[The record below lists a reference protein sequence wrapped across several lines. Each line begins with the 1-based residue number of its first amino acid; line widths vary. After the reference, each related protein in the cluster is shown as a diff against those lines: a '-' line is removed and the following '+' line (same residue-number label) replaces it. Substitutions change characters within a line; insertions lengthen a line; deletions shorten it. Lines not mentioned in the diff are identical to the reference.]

1 MNMDD
6 MELTHD
12 NQGQLKKVRKTSTTQ
27 LLVAAS
33 DSAIID
39 QHKGGDVGHSLN
51 SMSYEGEEVEV
62 TITKLGVKRR
72 PPTNAAND
80 EDNDSQYTTTKVSR
94 PDNKRAVIRIK
105 GSLQKTMNRGY
116 ELLKRITF
124 ESGSGLSGSS
134 NNSQNID
141 TDSDD
146 ESDDEM
152 ISDAQ
157 YDAAFNTILKYM
169 TQTDDVTMSMNG
181 MNSMNGMSMNSMNG
195 LNMNGRRRRSNLGI
209 PQPHFSSYCYDS
221 YYFKT
226 DAMHNKPKEDEQK
239 NLVGEPLIDDG
250 SAKFHAF
257 MDKMF
262 EEYYEKRAR
271 PYRKLKEDG
280 KSVVISR
287 VQAVVGQGCGNTHFD
302 NLGMMKK

>member
-1 MNMDD
+1 MNHNNMMKNVVVEYLNYFYVDD
-6 MELTHD
+6 H
-12 NQGQLKKVRKTSTTQ
+12 
-27 LLVAAS
+27 
-33 DSAIID
+33 
-39 QHKGGDVGHSLN
+39 
-51 SMSYEGEEVEV
+51 
-62 TITKLGVKRR
+62 
-72 PPTNAAND
+72 
-80 EDNDSQYTTTKVSR
+80 
-94 PDNKRAVIRIK
+94 
-105 GSLQKTMNRGY
+105 
-116 ELLKRITF
+116 
-124 ESGSGLSGSS
+124 
-134 NNSQNID
+134 
-141 TDSDD
+141 
-146 ESDDEM
+146 
-152 ISDAQ
+152 
-157 YDAAFNTILKYM
+157 
-169 TQTDDVTMSMNG
+169 
-181 MNSMNGMSMNSMNG
+181 
-195 LNMNGRRRRSNLGI
+195 
-209 PQPHFSSYCYDS
+209 SYCYDS